1 MIHLL
6 LLSGVRP
13 DLVSRLLLFKTLEE
27 VPQYMKGSIMFPVD
41 DSYSGFV
48 VIAIGGPQRT
58 RPDLYKTGK
67 SPGSLSEA
75 VL

>member
-1 MIHLL
+1 
-6 LLSGVRP
+6 
-13 DLVSRLLLFKTLEE
+13 
-27 VPQYMKGSIMFPVD
+27 MFALN
-41 DSYSGFV
+41 DSYSGFI

-58 RPDLYKTGK
+58 RPDLHKTGE